1 VLCTEGDRLSVACG
15 VVDRSDNHERDQ
27 FDVDLVDQ
35 LGDEMSAILSV
46 EFTQAVLF
54 NLRNSGYATWKQTR
68 DHRSRAL
75 WNFLDFFVTRKGG
88 MKGAA
93 ETFGVGRKTLSRYY
107 ENCNQKKTTLTSE
120 AVVNVEMKILAFIL
134 ASNSGSTTVCAAQ
147 PELGPGAQVSDRV

>member
-1 VLCTEGDRLSVACG
+1 MQRGSRPETIARGLYGIFSTFLS
-15 VVDRSDNHERDQ
+15 R
-27 FDVDLVDQ
+27 
-35 LGDEMSAILSV
+35 
-46 EFTQAVLF
+46 
-54 NLRNSGYATWKQTR
+54 
-68 DHRSRAL
+68 
-75 WNFLDFFVTRKGG
+75 RKGG

>member
-75 WNFLDFFVTRKGG
+75 WNFLDFFVTKKRRNEGC
-88 MKGAA
+88 
-93 ETFGVGRKTLSRYY
+93 SR
-107 ENCNQKKTTLTSE
+107 NFWCGPKD
-120 AVVNVEMKILAFIL
+120 
-134 ASNSGSTTVCAAQ
+134 AQ
-147 PELGPGAQVSDRV
+147 QVL